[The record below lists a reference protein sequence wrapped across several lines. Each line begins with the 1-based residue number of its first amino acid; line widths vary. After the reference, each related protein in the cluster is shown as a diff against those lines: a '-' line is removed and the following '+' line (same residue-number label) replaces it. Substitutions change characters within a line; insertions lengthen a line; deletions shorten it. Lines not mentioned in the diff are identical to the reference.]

1 MNTADRPSSSLA
13 RAIDRRWR
21 QFATGFCFAV
31 FGVVGILF
39 GITVFP
45 LACLTTRNPA
55 TAKRRAQWI
64 VWRWFHTFSHLMRVV
79 GVISWEIHGADKLR
93 TRGQLI
99 VANHPTLIDVVLL
112 IGYIPE
118 VDCIV
123 KDALFR
129 NPFTRFPITWAGYI
143 SNGRGSNGRGSNGSG
158 GSAPPTQLI
167 EDCAATLKA
176 GNSLMIFPEG
186 TRSVPGQPIHIPH
199 GTARIALEA
208 GVPVLPVTIRCEPIM
223 LSKHVP
229 WHQVPERPGHYRIDV
244 GEAYDAAHYL
254 REAPNTAIAARRLSQ
269 DWVRYFEQRRGDP
282 LSRRP
287 EAAPAR
293 PAA

>member
-1 MNTADRPSSSLA
+1 MLRT
-13 RAIDRRWR
+13 IDRRWR

-31 FGVVGILF
+31 FGIAGIVF
-39 GITVFP
+39 GLTIFP
-45 LACLTTRNPA
+45 VACLTTRDPA

-64 VWRWFHTFSHLMRVV
+64 VSRWFHTFSRLMRRV

-93 TRGQLI
+93 RRGQLI

-123 KDALFR
+123 KEALFK

-143 SNGRGSNGRGSNGSG
+143 SNSSGSG
-158 GSAPPTQLI
+158 APPTQLVD
-167 EDCAATLKA
+167 DCAATLKT

-186 TRSVPGQPIHIPH
+186 TRTVPGQPIHIPH

-244 GEAYDAAHYL
+244 GEPCDVTHYL

-269 DWVRYFEQRRGDP
+269 DWVRYFEQRRGETP
-282 LSRRP
+282 RSVAAAVP
-287 EAAPAR
+287 AAP
-293 PAA
+293 PA

>member
-1 MNTADRPSSSLA
+1 MTARPRQRSSFV
-13 RAIDRRWR
+13 RALDRRWR
-21 QFATGFCFAV
+21 QFATGLCFAV
-31 FGVVGILF
+31 FGIAGVLF
-39 GITVFP
+39 GVTVFP

-64 VWRWFHTFSHLMRVV
+64 VSRWFRTFSHLMRLV
-79 GVISWEIHGADKLR
+79 GVISWEIHGAEKLR
-93 TRGQLI
+93 RRGQLI

-123 KDALFR
+123 KEALFR
-129 NPFTRFPITWAGYI
+129 NPFTRFPISWAGYI
-143 SNGRGSNGRGSNGSG
+143 SNGSGSG
-158 GSAPPTQLI
+158 APPTQLV

-186 TRSVPGQPIHIPH
+186 TRTVPGQPIHIPH

-208 GVPVLPVTIRCEPIM
+208 GMPVLPVTIRCEPIM

-244 GEAYDAAHYL
+244 GEPYDVAHYL

-269 DWVRYFEQRRGDP
+269 DWVRYFEQHRGETP
-282 LSRRP
+282 SSSP
-287 EAAPAR
+287 ATVPSAPVA
-293 PAA
+293 